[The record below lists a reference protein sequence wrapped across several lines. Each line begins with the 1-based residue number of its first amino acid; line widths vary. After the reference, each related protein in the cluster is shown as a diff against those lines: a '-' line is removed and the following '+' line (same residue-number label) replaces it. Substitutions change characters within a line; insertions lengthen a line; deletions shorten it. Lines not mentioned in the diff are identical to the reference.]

1 MDTKEEVKHELSEGV
16 TYEVLPESDF
26 TRQTR
31 SIKNGL
37 VKLLPYNQVFP
48 RAFLKRQKK
57 LKDFQCREDDV
68 WVASF
73 PGCGKR
79 MRRYLIHVRRIKDY
93 NIGTTW
99 TVEMVYAIM
108 NDLDF
113 AKSSAKIQ
121 EERVPFI
128 E

>member
-57 LKDFQCREDDV
+57 LKDFRCREDDV

-79 MRRYLIHVRRIKDY
+79 MRREKINVIFDSKNTIQARR
-93 NIGTTW
+93 GPWRWCTP
-99 TVEMVYAIM
+99 
-108 NDLDF
+108 
-113 AKSSAKIQ
+113 S
-121 EERVPFI
+121 
-128 E
+128 